1 MNSTKYSTTQILFAL
16 RTLVGRFGI
25 TSCDGKTYEDF
36 EILPSDSIDI
46 ISADESSGMVSI
58 EYWQSWQEDE
68 EVRDSRKCLTI
79 PEANEIDNVI
89 GFGEVNGIL

>member
-16 RTLVGRFGI
+16 RTLVGRFGLP
-25 TSCDGKTYEDF
+25 SCEGKAYGDF

-46 ISADESSGMVSI
+46 ISAEESNGMVLI
-58 EYWQSWQEDE
+58 EYWQSWQENE
-68 EVRDSRKCLTI
+68 ETRDSRKCLTI
-79 PEANEIDNVI
+79 QEANEIDNVI